1 MSGTPGTAQQGLT
14 RSYGW
19 IAMFLIAVGI
29 ALYIPLQVLGPL
41 RMLHGN
47 DFKHVYLGMQALTE
61 GTEPYSPES
70 LLLQASLHGLRGA
83 SLNPYVYLPFTG
95 LAMAFLKPFGF
106 AAASWIWFALNHVM
120 VLAAAFVMSA
130 ALLPDH
136 LRRAQW
142 RGHLF
147 GALLIALALDF
158 PLHRTLTAGQLNCVL
173 LLCLTLAY
181 HALVAG
187 RDGRAGALLGFAAVF
202 KLAPGLFVLH
212 FALRR
217 RWRALAVMCATG
229 AVLMLASVA
238 AVGPRIHLA
247 FLPMLHQMG
256 YGRSTWQEHGAT
268 FWKDPT
274 NQSINS
280 LFTHLAVSG
289 NGLTDPWVELE
300 QRHADTA
307 TLVATLALVA
317 AFLIVAWW
325 RTRADGDPASHDDPG
340 PELRRDPALFMA
352 TVMLMLLIPSLM
364 WDHYLLM
371 AILPAAWL
379 ATSALRRGCRAG
391 AALALLLFAAT
402 AVPWDFAAPSHT
414 GGLGILL
421 MSMKLFPALGLYAM
435 CLRAA
440 LPRAR

>member
-1 MSGTPGTAQQGLT
+1 MSGPPVTARQRLT

-19 IAMFLIAVGI
+19 IAMLLIAFGI
-29 ALYIPLQVLGPL
+29 GLYIPLQVLGPL

-47 DFKHVYLGMQALTE
+47 DFKHIYLGMQALTE
-61 GTEPYSPES
+61 GTEPYSAES

-106 AAASWIWFALNHVM
+106 AVASWIWFALNHVM

-130 ALLPDH
+130 ALLPDY
-136 LRRAQW
+136 LERAQW
-142 RGHLF
+142 RAHLF
-147 GALLIALALDF
+147 GALLVALALDF

-173 LLCLTLAY
+173 LLCLALA
-181 HALVAG
+181 HHSLVGG
-187 RDGRAGALLGFAAVF
+187 RDGRAGAVLGFAAVF

-217 RWRALAVMCATG
+217 RWRALAAMCATG
-229 AVLMLASVA
+229 AVLLLASVA
-238 AVGPRIHLA
+238 AVGVRIHLA
-247 FLPMLHQMG
+247 FLPMLRQMG
-256 YGRSTWQEHGAT
+256 YGRSTWEEHGAT
-268 FWKDPT
+268 FWKDPP
-274 NQSINS
+274 NQSLNS
-280 LFTHLAVSG
+280 LLTHLLASG
-289 NGLTDPWVELE
+289 NGLTDPWIELE
-300 QRHADTA
+300 QRHADALTVA
-307 TLVATLALVA
+307 ATLALVA
-317 AFLIVAWW
+317 AFVLVAWW
-325 RTRADGDPASHDDPG
+325 RSRADGASACVEAAPG
-340 PELRRDPALFMA
+340 AAAREQALFMA

-379 ATSALRRGCRAG
+379 ATDALRRGRRAT
-391 AALALLLFAAT
+391 AVVAVLLFAAT
-402 AVPWDFAAPSHT
+402 AVRWDFASPAHT
-414 GGLGILL
+414 GGPGILL
-421 MSMKLFPALGLYAM
+421 MSVKLFPALGIFAM